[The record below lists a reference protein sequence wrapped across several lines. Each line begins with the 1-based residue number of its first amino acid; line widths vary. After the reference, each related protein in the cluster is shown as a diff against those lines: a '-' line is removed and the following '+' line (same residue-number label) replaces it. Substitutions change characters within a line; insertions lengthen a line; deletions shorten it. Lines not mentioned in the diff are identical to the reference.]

1 MVIVE
6 AGMVG
11 IIGAMEEEVEL
22 LRGRMA
28 DREDR
33 RIGTFVFH
41 AGTIDGRAAVLLRC
55 GIGKVNAAVGCA
67 LLLETFRPRF
77 VVNTGSAGGLLPA
90 SSVGDLVIS
99 DGLLQHDVDVTAFG
113 YERGQVPGMPAV
125 FPVPESL
132 ALLAEEAVAESRA
145 AGLFPADAR
154 CGRGLIVSGDVF
166 VHDPALIEALRSRF
180 PRAAAVEMEGAAVAQ
195 ACALFDTPFVAIR
208 ALSDIAGTESPVSF
222 EEFLPLAAARSTEIV
237 RRIVAK
243 EESWKR

>member
-1 MVIVE
+1 MI
-6 AGMVG
+6 G

-22 LRGRMA
+22 LRAGMA

-55 GIGKVNAAVGCA
+55 GIGKVNAAVGAA
-67 LLLETFRPRF
+67 LLLETWKPRF
-77 VVNTGSAGGLLPA
+77 VVNTGSAGGLSA
-90 SSVGDLVIS
+90 SASVGDLVIS

-113 YERGQVPGMPAV
+113 YARGQVPGMPAV
-125 FPVPESL
+125 FSVPESL
-132 ALLAEEAVAESRA
+132 MLLAEEAVAQSRA
-145 AGLFPADAR
+145 ACLFPAGAR
-154 CGRGLIVSGDVF
+154 CGRGLIVSGDAF
-166 VHDPALIEALRSRF
+166 VHESALIESIRSRF
-180 PRAAAVEMEGAAVAQ
+180 PRAVAVEMEGAAVAQ

-222 EEFLPLAAARSTEIV
+222 EEFMPLAAARSAEIV

-243 EESWKR
+243 GESWKR